1 MKKYIYLSVWLLVG
15 ISLSSCEDQLREI
28 LPRTSIAPEAVS
40 SAQDVERLLIGA
52 YDGNQ
57 SGGQGASFNYLGYLT
72 EDLSADNLRWR
83 ATFFQH
89 GEIDRNAILPE
100 NVLVQRYWN
109 YPYVANY
116 RTNEILQIIEGLDA
130 AAFPAGRRDQI
141 IGEAHYLRA
150 YAYYRLVTLFG
161 GVPIAIPNTLEP
173 LPRNTEEEVWNQI
186 IADLNVAIDLAP
198 TFTSREF
205 ASKDAARA
213 LLSRVHL
220 IRENWTAARDLAEE
234 VITSGRFTLAA
245 DYASIFR
252 GGAGTS
258 EIIMQLTNTE
268 TEAQSFHGFF
278 LLDQD
283 PYNPFGTGGRLELP
297 VDQSLIDAY
306 EPGDVRRAASI
317 APARPGFF
325 QALKYPSGLTGN
337 DPFYINRIA
346 EMYLIS
352 AEASAEAANNPA
364 AGIARLNE
372 VRVRRGLS
380 PVSPASMA
388 AFRDAILQE
397 RRVELAFEGVRWTD
411 LKRTGRAI
419 DVLPNVTSPNQLLY
433 PVPTT
438 ELDVNPNLVQNPGY
452 N

>member
-1 MKKYIYLSVWLLVG
+1 MKKYIYLYVWLMAG
-15 ISLSSCEDQLREI
+15 IALSSCEDRLREI
-28 LPRTSIAPEAVS
+28 LPRTAIAPEAVA

-52 YDGNQ
+52 YDGHQ
-57 SGGQGASFNYLGYLT
+57 SGGAGASFNYLGYLT
-72 EDLSADNLRWR
+72 EDLSADNLQWR

-89 GEIDRNAILPE
+89 GEVDRNTILPE
-100 NVLVQRYWN
+100 NVLVQRYWI
-109 YPYVANY
+109 YSFVANY
-116 RTNEILQIIEGLDA
+116 RTNEILEIIQGLDA

-173 LPRNTEEEVWNQI
+173 IPRNTEEEVWNQI
-186 IADLNVAIDLAP
+186 VADLNMAIDLAP
-198 TFTSREF
+198 TFTNREF
-205 ASKDAARA
+205 ASKESARA
-213 LLSRVHL
+213 LLARVHL
-220 IRENWTAARDLAEE
+220 IRQNWAEARDLAEE
-234 VITSGRFTLAA
+234 VINSGRFTLAA

-268 TEAQSFHGFF
+268 TEAESFHGFF

-297 VDQSLIDAY
+297 VHPSLIAAY
-306 EPGDVRRAASI
+306 EPGDVRRDASI
-317 APARPGFF
+317 APARPGFY
-325 QALKYPSGLTGN
+325 QALKYPSGGTGD
-337 DPFYINRIA
+337 DPFYINRIS

-352 AEASAEAANNPA
+352 AEASAEAANSPA
-364 AGIARLNE
+364 AGIGRLNE
-372 VRVRRGLS
+372 LRAVRGLG
-380 PVSPASMA
+380 PVAPGSMD
-388 AFRDAILQE
+388 AFRDAVLHE

-419 DVLPNVTSPNQLLY
+419 EVLPNVTSPNQLLY